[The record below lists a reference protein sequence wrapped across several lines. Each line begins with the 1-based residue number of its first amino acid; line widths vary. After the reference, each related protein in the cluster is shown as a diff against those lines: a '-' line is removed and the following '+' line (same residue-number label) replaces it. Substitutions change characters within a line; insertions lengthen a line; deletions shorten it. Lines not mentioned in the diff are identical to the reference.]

1 MSCQI
6 FVVKSLYTEG
16 QTGIAKYNVVHNA
29 RIKCLPK
36 PDPELFRAAGEME
49 GEKFKRG
56 KGREEGVNCTKSGV
70 KYLKISTFLL

>member
-29 RIKCLPK
+29 RIKCWPK
-36 PDPELFRAAGEME
+36 PDPELFRAAGEKRWK
-49 GEKFKRG
+49 GKNFKE
-56 KGREEGVNCTKSGV
+56 GREEKE
-70 KYLKISTFLL
+70 